1 MENLNIFGKNQEEIG
16 SLDKNLVLRT
26 KGRVYIRFGRKYIE
40 LIDDKGNINVKI
52 PKVLTKVDSKDKIKG
67 TGFFLFDGDLYA
79 CYEDEII
86 QITGVEGSFISYA
99 IEQNLTQ
106 ENFDV
111 AQKNIGLKFK
121 NIKDAQKAVTE
132 GIVFIGDK
140 IYYINKGTA
149 TELFV
154 LNEPIDSI
162 NNAGLGMPSKDL
174 SVIIFKDGKWAYD
187 QVVTLEYYNKYLK
200 PKPSEDEEEY
210 EEKEDPFDLIE
221 YSKRYNL
228 TKFEFQYEKTSEGK
242 KIGSATFETSP
253 SHDLQDGDICILSLR
268 GYLAN
273 EDGTPIELAHNVF
286 QEEAVVFQFKYE
298 GGELKLIDKE
308 GNPQE
313 ILLKNDSQ
321 GELQYFEYN
330 GKTYTFIG
338 NLQDTLD
345 SRKNHLYVKAEESN
359 PKKFKLDYQHAEIA
373 LEENYPKDQTTG
385 KAKIIP
391 HTVLG
396 DLTDKAGYYNK
407 TPIPFRTYSDREN
420 TQGLYSD
427 QAVFNGTEFRGEYP
441 DETKNIQKAYNYPRY
456 SKLLNTELCDNHK
469 MEDIEDGDPFENV
482 VPTIKWIKSN
492 ALKRPL
498 KDINN
503 TEFNTFEPES
513 ETYTNQDLNITVT
526 IPNGIVYD
534 SFQQKWRYE
543 KIVPFNLFKT
553 CCEFAITK
561 IKELIEANKNFKV
574 QWFILEGDSE
584 PYTTTE
590 VKNGTSA
597 TIPSSNPT
605 RKGYNFIGWNYDDT
619 PITKDTDIYAKWQKI
634 IPKVYIEVSP
644 SIVENTGGTVIVSY
658 YAELDGEKIL
668 DGITVEGTYENISF
682 EQVGEAY
689 KENGKVNV
697 ELQIKQSTYNKR
709 GKITFKASYQDATP
723 SEVTLIQKIAG
734 DISLPDFDLMKFS
747 AEWTNTTTEDMT
759 GVEGWTNSNGIWKY
773 EGSGDLDI
781 YTNTSGTNIQI
792 TDSKTLDD
800 YGVGFVGDKSMS
812 QISINSLA
820 TIIVRKNSTKIFDS
834 SYNEI
839 TKESIEN
846 YNVDQGESN
855 INKGKDVYDLFQYL
869 SWSGDNTSSGGEYTV
884 LNFKKIINN
893 IVREGQK
900 AVFIYMRVIWALT
913 YNGTGDFNF
922 KYNIYKLNDEE
933 KGLVSPSRQ
942 YDFNL
947 EDSSVQELEVT
958 SNVLTGLHK
967 DNRTGTES
975 YTSLKDYKDPVAT
988 LYYDLNTQE
997 ITFMSR
1003 YETEES
1009 IYGSSTSSDSFIWTY
1024 FPIQETE

>member
-154 LNEPIDSI
+154 LNDPIDSI
-162 NNAGLGMPSKDL
+162 NNAELGMPSKNL
-174 SVIIFKDGKWAYD
+174 SVIIFKDGKWVYD

-200 PKPSEDEEEY
+200 PKSSEDEEEY
-210 EEKEDPFDLIE
+210 EEKEDSFDLIE

-228 TKFEFQYEKTSEGK
+228 TKFEFQYEKTVEGK
-242 KIGSATFETSP
+242 KISSATFDTTP
-253 SHDLQDGDICILSLR
+253 SHNLQDGDICIISLR
-268 GYLAN
+268 GYLGN
-273 EDGTPIELAHNVF
+273 EDGTPIELKHNVF

-298 GGELKLIDKE
+298 SGELKLIDKK

-330 GKTYTFIG
+330 GKIYTFIG
-338 NLQDTLD
+338 TLQDNLD

-359 PKKFKLDYQHAEIA
+359 PKKFKIDYQHAEIA
-373 LEENYPKDQTTG
+373 LEENYPKDEETG
-385 KAKIIP
+385 KTKIIP

-396 DLTDKAGYYNK
+396 DLTDESGYYNENSV
-407 TPIPFRTYSDREN
+407 PFRTYEDRKN

-456 SKLLNTELCDNHK
+456 SKLLNAELCNNHK

-543 KIVPFNLFKT
+543 KVVPFNLFKT
-553 CCEFAITK
+553 CCETVMEK
-561 IKELIEANKNFKV
+561 LKEIEANKEYTISWLYEKDGA
-574 QWFILEGDSE
+574 L
-584 PYTTTE
+584 YTTTI
-590 VKNGTSA
+590 VKNKEAIVEPGTNPSMDGYEFVKWDYNQPEGGVTSNM
-597 TIPSSNPT
+597 TIIAEWKEIVSI
-605 RKGYNFIGWNYDDT
+605 F
-619 PITKDTDIYAKWQKI
+619 
-634 IPKVYIEVSP
+634 IEVDP
-644 SIVENTGGTVIVSY
+644 EIVPKKTDTNATVTWWVKKGKTVITDNITVTGKY
-658 YAELDGEKIL
+658 NDVTFTKVGEKIINE
-668 DGITVEGTYENISF
+668 GQNVKQTITVKKEETIVTPGTIDF
-682 EQVGEAY
+682 
-689 KENGKVNV
+689 
-697 ELQIKQSTYNKR
+697 T
-709 GKITFKASYQDATP
+709 ASYTYDDSGENKTITAIAQLIQQDAY
-723 SEVTLIQKIAG
+723 E
-734 DISLPDFDLMKFS
+734 LPDFDLMKFHFD
-747 AEWTNTTTEDMT
+747 WN
-759 GVEGWTNSNGIWKY
+759 
-773 EGSGDLDI
+773 SGDLDQQI
-781 YTNTSGTNIQI
+781 QTSNTGISNGTYNLDDIEAGLGGYSYYQTLSTKHDYRVLKDDTI
-792 TDSKTLDD
+792 ITLDEGTSKDDKKD
-800 YGVGFVGDKSMS
+800 YITQYIIYGGDSDKTKEDP
-812 QISINSLA
+812 IEEVVINFG
-820 TIIVRKNSTKIFDS
+820 KILR
-834 SYNEI
+834 EI
-839 TKESIEN
+839 TKN
-846 YNVDQGESN
+846 NPN
-855 INKGKDVYDLFQYL
+855 RKDKF
-869 SWSGDNTSSGGEYTV
+869 
-884 LNFKKIINN
+884 
-893 IVREGQK
+893 
-900 AVFIYMRVIWALT
+900 FIYFYTKWWGSASTNPDFTIV
-913 YNGTGDFNF
+913 YNL
-922 KYNIYKLNDEE
+922 YK
-933 KGLVSPSRQ
+933 
-942 YDFNL
+942 L
-947 EDSSVQELEVT
+947 EDS
-958 SNVLTGLHK
+958 NKGLHK
-967 DNRTGTES
+967 PNNLYHFEEEDNSVKKQIIENNSTELVVNLTRS
-975 YTSLKDYKDPVAT
+975 VEDKGIISKYNRGNPVAT
-988 LYYDLNTQE
+988 LYYDFKTQKPIFISGYYTGE
-997 ITFMSR
+997 NSS
-1003 YETEES
+1003 ET
-1009 IYGSSTSSDSFIWTY
+1009 G
-1024 FPIQETE
+1024 TEFTW